1 MYKTR
6 LFLMFLCFLPIVL
19 HAGNLPQLEQG
30 FINPPTSAKP
40 YVWWHWMGSNFS
52 KKGITEDLEAMKEEG
67 IGGATIFNICSA
79 VQESHKPTENNP
91 WPTQTYRSPE
101 YWDALQWA
109 AIEAERLG
117 LELGL
122 HNTAGY
128 STTGGPWIEEDR
140 AMKQVIMSKVEIV
153 GGSENKIL
161 IPQPELKP
169 YTGWGGT
176 NRYPTKY
183 KDISVLA
190 YPAGEE
196 GKVSMGNV
204 RNLTTHL
211 DNKGILNYTFP
222 VGKWV
227 VYRIGYTST
236 MSNPHPLPDELIGK
250 SLEAD
255 KMTVKNT
262 QFHWDNVLNPFVKHL
277 KSHIGRSFKH
287 MLIDSYEAGAQNWSD
302 NFQQEFMKR
311 KGYDPTSWLIT
322 AQQVINNEEQTKRF
336 KWDYQDVIADLYYT
350 NGWKIA
356 AEMLHRQGMTLFQEP
371 YYGPFNLVDATA
383 LADVPMGEF
392 WTNSD
397 GAIHPEIPAAA
408 RAAGRTIVGAEAFTG
423 SPAMSAWTEDPAFL
437 KPSTE
442 GAFASG
448 VNRLILHHWVH
459 QPFDNRYQP
468 GMGMGWWGTHFNRNQ
483 TWFEPAKAYFAYLGR
498 TQYMLQQGEQVADYL
513 CLEKQIGGLCDVI
526 STRHFLDDKIIVK
539 DHQLILPSGR
549 RYAFMVFPDSETML
563 PETLNK
569 LVQLLKKGVIIVAAK
584 QPKSSPSLKGYPA
597 CDSQLADLGNRAWA
611 TYQKQIFATIEVAKQ
626 YTNITPDFMTDRAEL
641 QKTIGFVHRR
651 TSTADIYYIANL
663 SKESQAFTASL
674 RVANKLPELWNA
686 EEGTITIAPTW
697 KTKDGRTEV
706 ALNLLPMQS
715 TIIVLQKQPD
725 AAQITSGLQTKP
737 ELKLHKEITINQ
749 DWGVNF
755 VPKLGEP
762 FERKFDILADW
773 SKQVDKRIAY
783 FAGTAT
789 YYKTIDVTPDMLK
802 SKSLELDL
810 GELHDI
816 AELKI
821 NGKKAG
827 ILWYPPYRKD
837 ITRWLHEGKNEIV
850 IAVTNNWANALIG
863 DEQIPADFEWGE
875 DRETNGRAIKKYPD
889 WFLKEQPR
897 PSARQYF
904 TTWYYYRADS
914 PLQKAGLIGPVK
926 LKEYINNQHN

>member
-1 MYKTR
+1 MYKAQAFLI
-6 LFLMFLCFLPIVL
+6 LFCFLPIVL
-19 HAGNLPQLEQG
+19 HAENLPQLEQE
-30 FINPPTSAKP
+30 FMTPPTSAKP

-91 WPTQTYRSPE
+91 WATQTYRSPE
-101 YWDALQWA
+101 YWDAMQWA
-109 AIEAERLG
+109 AVEAERLG

-140 AMKQVIMSKVEIV
+140 AMKQIIMTKVEVV
-153 GGSENKIL
+153 GGSENRIL

-169 YTGWGGT
+169 YTGWGGS

-183 KDISVLA
+183 KDIAVLA
-190 YPAGEE
+190 YPASEE
-196 GKVSMGNV
+196 GQISMDDV
-204 RNLTTHL
+204 RNLTSHL
-211 DNKGILNYTFP
+211 DNKGVLTYTLP
-222 VGKWV
+222 AGKWV
-227 VYRIGYTST
+227 VYRIGYTAT

-255 KMTVKNT
+255 KMTAANT
-262 QFHWDNVLNPFVKHL
+262 QFHWNNVLNPFVKHL
-277 KSHIGRSFKH
+277 KSHIGRGFKH
-287 MLIDSYEAGAQNWSD
+287 MLIDSYEAGTQNWSD
-302 NFQQEFMKR
+302 NFQQEFIKR
-311 KGYDPTSWLIT
+311 KGYDPTPWLIT
-322 AQQVINNEEQTKRF
+322 ARQVINDEEQTKCF

-356 AEMLHRQGMTLFQEP
+356 AEILHSQGINLFQEP
-371 YYGPFNLVDATA
+371 YYGPFNLADATA
-383 LADVPMGEF
+383 LADIPMGEF
-392 WTNSD
+392 WTSSD
-397 GAIHPEIPAAA
+397 GAINAEIPAAA

-423 SPAMSAWTEDPAFL
+423 SPTMSAWTEDPAFL

-483 TWFEPAKAYFAYLGR
+483 TWFEPAKAYFTYLSR

-513 CLEKQIGGLCDVI
+513 CLEKQMRGLCDII
-526 STRHFLDDKIIVK
+526 STRHFIDDKIRVK

-569 LVQLLKKGVIIVAAK
+569 LVQLLKKGAIIVAAK
-584 QPKSSPSLKGYPA
+584 QPESSPGLKGYPA
-597 CDSQLADLGNRAWA
+597 CDRQLVNLANETWT
-611 TYQKQIFATIEVAKQ
+611 TYQKQIFSTVEEAGQ
-626 YTNITPDFMTDRAEL
+626 YTNITPDFMTDKAEL
-641 QKTIGFVHRR
+641 QKAISFVHRR
-651 TSTADIYYIANL
+651 TPTADIYYIVNL
-663 SKESQAFTASL
+663 SKEPQAFTASL
-674 RVANKLPELWNA
+674 RVVNKLPELWNA

-697 KTKDGRTEV
+697 KMKDGRTEV
-706 ALNLLPMQS
+706 ELTLLPMQS

-725 AAQITSGLQTKP
+725 ATQIATGLQIKP
-737 ELKLHKEITINQ
+737 QFKLQKEATINQ
-749 DWGVNF
+749 DWVVKF
-755 VPKLGEP
+755 TPKLGQP
-762 FERKFDILADW
+762 FERKFDILGDW
-773 SKQVDKRIAY
+773 SKQIDKRIAY

-789 YYKTIDVTPDMLK
+789 YYKTIDVTPDMLSYK
-802 SKSLELDL
+802 IIELDL

-821 NGKKAG
+821 NGEKAG
-827 ILWYPPYRKD
+827 VLWYPPYSKD
-837 ITRWLHEGKNEIV
+837 ITKWLLEGKNEIA

-875 DRETNGRAIKKYPD
+875 DRDANGRALKKYPD
-889 WFLKEQPR
+889 WFLKDQPR
-897 PSARQYF
+897 PSARQCF
-904 TTWYYYRADS
+904 TIWYYHRADS
-914 PLQKAGLIGPVK
+914 PLQKAGLIGPVR
-926 LKEYINNQHN
+926 LKEYIINQHN